1 MNSNV
6 KIFFRLG
13 KWCCYFC
20 GYMNKTRLYP
30 RDLVAEYE
38 ARVKAVAEVMPLKSR
53 YKKLNVILCEVLRLL
68 TADVPYVLAGAYAQ
82 MEYVIGNVEGGYSGA
97 LRRLRMKCRYCD
109 KLEAELG
116 EDTDSDM
123 WAMRALLEIMAT
135 GAAKGY
141 EGRGPHGGKRFGARK
156 SGNAYKTMKVCV
168 TDGGE
173 LSSVVVEE
181 VDGEAAMTLDLSE
194 FGYMKGWLKSGT
206 MLGLVYYG
214 EKLNFVVYEPDYLVD
229 STTVASCFAPTTNDY
244 RMSFINK
251 WGPDT
256 VTAPILMGNMAS
268 LFLDE
273 GLVAMRHGVEL
284 TENYKRSAKLFFRS
298 NALSLATTEG
308 IDAKWHEEAREQQKN
323 VNEALK
329 TMAAEGIIDVQ
340 KALTEVSLLG
350 ASIGFQ
356 GRADLMQTDWKLI
369 LEQKSGKKDY
379 WSNGAKLE
387 HYVQLLIYMMMM
399 DICYGKGDDVKD
411 AYFFLYSKYKVRE
424 GLLRGGSKWS
434 ETTGR
439 DIMDMRNKIVS
450 AQMRFMNRKALEEE
464 LMSWTV
470 NEFRTKKVNDNL
482 WDGYIC
488 PKIGGFLN
496 SIKEAKSVERAY
508 VMEMLSFLQREDIIG
523 RLGGAMH
530 GREGFSSIWT
540 MAAGQREEAGE
551 CVMKLEFRKLDRD
564 EEDELYDTDE
574 GSIVVL
580 HAPKEEEEATTMPN
594 FRKGD
599 SVMIYD
605 YGEGGEPDVRAA
617 LVIKSTLLD
626 VMDGEDG
633 TTYRVKMKRPMPRNY
648 FETAGRMWV
657 MEHDMSASTNARLSR
672 QVMSFLWTT
681 EERKQLVLA
690 ERKPKVDT
698 GVDRLIDHG
707 VMNEMVEREMAA
719 KDLFLLVGPP
729 GTGKTSFGLMSI
741 LREEL
746 AHEGHTVLLL
756 SYTNRAVDE
765 ICSKLEKDGLEYLRI
780 GPMYSCDEKYWGRL
794 LSMVE
799 FRNVNEV
806 RETLREVRII
816 VGTTSS
822 IGSSTGLFNVKRFD
836 LAIVDEASQILEPS
850 ILGIMS
856 AVTKTGNSG
865 SVPSV
870 GRFVLIG
877 DERQLPAVVQ
887 QRREQSTVKD
897 EELRAIGLVDTRE
910 SFFGRMIR
918 RYGNDASL
926 VYRLT
931 RHGRMHPEVAAF
943 CNKHFYGGM
952 LKAIPLEHQKRA
964 LDLKPDTYRDNLRR
978 ELASRRT
985 MFIDSHSNKE
995 EAGKNAADEQG
1006 KVNMKEAKIVA
1017 RVAKEVMIVW
1027 RNAGKKLE
1035 ADSTIGIVVPYRN
1048 QITAIRGQ
1056 LLLLTFGDAELTA
1069 MAREMTID
1077 TVERLQGSEREIVIY
1092 GFTVSSF
1099 GQLEFLKES
1108 QYVETDGTVVDRKL
1122 NVALS
1127 RAREQLIVVGDK
1139 RTIRSVKLYADLAS
1153 ELGEVELG

>member
-1 MNSNV
+1 
-6 KIFFRLG
+6 
-13 KWCCYFC
+13 
-20 GYMNKTRLYP
+20 MNKTRLYP

-53 YKKLNVILCEVLRLL
+53 YKKLNTILCEVLRLL

-97 LRRLRMKCRYCD
+97 LRRLRMKCRYCE

-116 EDTDSDM
+116 EDTEGDM

-141 EGRGPHGGKRFGARK
+141 EGSGRRGGKRLGARK
-156 SGNAYKTMKVCV
+156 SGNAYRTMKVCV
-168 TDGGE
+168 TKGNDM
-173 LSSVVVEE
+173 SSVTVEE
-181 VDGEAAMTLDLSE
+181 VDGEEEMTLDLSE
-194 FGYMKGWLKSGT
+194 FGYMKGWLKKGT

-251 WGPDT
+251 WGPDS
-256 VTAPILMGNMAS
+256 VTEHIIMGNMAS

-273 GLVAMRHGVEL
+273 GLVAMRHGAEP
-284 TENYKRSAKLFFRS
+284 TENYGRSAKLFFRS

-308 IDAKWHEEAREQQKN
+308 IDGQWHEDAKEQQRN

-329 TMAAEGIIDVQ
+329 TMAAEGTIDVQ
-340 KALTEVSLLG
+340 KAMTEVTLIG

-356 GRADLMQTDWKLI
+356 GRADLMQTDWKMI

-379 WSNGAKLE
+379 YSHGAKLE

-399 DICYGKGDDVKD
+399 DICYGKSDDVRD

-434 ETTGR
+434 ESTGKS
-439 DIMDMRNKIVS
+439 IMQMRNEIVR
-450 AQMRFMNRKALEEE
+450 AQMRFMSRKVLEEE
-464 LMSWTV
+464 LKSWTV
-470 NEFRTKKVNDNL
+470 NEFRKKSVSDNL
-482 WDGYIC
+482 WERYIA
-488 PKIGGFLN
+488 PQIGNFLN
-496 SIKEAKSVERAY
+496 PIKNAKSVERAY
-508 VMEMLSFLQREDIIG
+508 VMEMLSFLQREDIIS

-530 GREGFSSIWT
+530 GREGFASIWT
-540 MAAGQREEAGE
+540 MAAEQREEAGE
-551 CVMKLEFRKLDRD
+551 CVMKLEFRRLDRD
-564 EEDELYDTDE
+564 EEDALYDTDE

-580 HAPKEEEEATTMPN
+580 FAPKEDETTTMPN

-605 YGEGGEPDVRAA
+605 YGEGEEPDVRAS

-626 VMDGEDG
+626 VMAEEDG
-633 TTYRVKMKRPMPRNY
+633 TTYRVKMRRPMPRNY
-648 FETAGRMWV
+648 FETAGRVWV

-681 EERKQLVLA
+681 EERRQLVLA

-698 GVDRLIDHG
+698 GVERLLDHG

-746 AHEGHTVLLL
+746 AHEGHAVLLL

-780 GPMYSCDEKYWGRL
+780 GPMYSCDEKYWGHL
-794 LSMVE
+794 LSMIE
-799 FRNVNEV
+799 FRNVSEV
-806 RETLREVRII
+806 REKLRDVRII

-822 IGSSTGLFNVKRFD
+822 IGCSTGLFKVKRFD

-850 ILGIMS
+850 ILGVMS
-856 AVTKTGNSG
+856 ATTKTGYSE

-887 QRREQSTVKD
+887 QRREQSVVVD
-897 EELRAIGLVDTRE
+897 GELRAIGLVDTRE

-931 RHGRMHPEVAAF
+931 QHGRMHPEVAAF
-943 CNKHFYGGM
+943 CNKHFYGGT
-952 LKAIPLEHQKRA
+952 LTAIPLEHQKRE
-964 LDLKPDTYRDNLRR
+964 LDLKPDAYRDNLQR

-995 EAGKNAADEQG
+995 EAGENAVDEQG

-1017 RVAKEVMIVW
+1017 RVAKEVLIVW
-1027 RNAGKKLE
+1027 RNAGKKLK
-1035 ADSTIGIVVPYRN
+1035 ADTTLGIVVPYRN

-1056 LLLLTFGDAELTA
+1056 LLLLTFGDEELTA
-1069 MAREMTID
+1069 MARDMTID

-1108 QYVETDGTVVDRKL
+1108 QYVEADGTIVDRKL

-1127 RAREQLIVVGDK
+1127 RAREQLIVIGDK
-1139 RTIRSVKLYADLAS
+1139 RTIGSVKLYADLVG
-1153 ELGEVELG
+1153 ELGEVDV

>member
-1 MNSNV
+1 
-6 KIFFRLG
+6 
-13 KWCCYFC
+13 
-20 GYMNKTRLYP
+20 MNKTRLYP

-53 YKKLNVILCEVLRLL
+53 YKKLNTILCEVLRLL

-97 LRRLRMKCRYCD
+97 LRRLRMKCRYCE

-116 EDTDSDM
+116 EDTEGDM

-141 EGRGPHGGKRFGARK
+141 EGSGRRGGKRLGARK
-156 SGNAYKTMKVCV
+156 SGNAYRTMKVCV
-168 TDGGE
+168 TKGDDM
-173 LSSVVVEE
+173 SSVIVEE
-181 VDGEAAMTLDLSE
+181 VDGEEAMTLDLSE
-194 FGYMKGWLKSGT
+194 FGYMKGWLKNGT

-251 WGPDT
+251 WGPDS
-256 VTAPILMGNMAS
+256 VTEHIIMGNMAS

-273 GLVAMRHGVEL
+273 GLVAMRHGAEP
-284 TENYKRSAKLFFRS
+284 TENYGRSAKLFFRS

-308 IDAKWHEEAREQQKN
+308 IDGQWHEDAKEQQRN

-329 TMAAEGIIDVQ
+329 TMAAEGTIDVQ
-340 KALTEVSLLG
+340 KAMTEVTLIG

-356 GRADLMQTDWKLI
+356 GRADLMQTDWKMI

-379 WSNGAKLE
+379 YSHGAKLE

-399 DICYGKGDDVKD
+399 DICYGKSDDVRD

-434 ETTGR
+434 ESTGKS
-439 DIMDMRNKIVS
+439 IMQMRNEIVR
-450 AQMRFMNRKALEEE
+450 AQMRFMSRKALEEE
-464 LMSWTV
+464 LKSWTV
-470 NEFRTKKVNDNL
+470 DEFRKKSVSDNL
-482 WDGYIC
+482 WVRYIA
-488 PKIGGFLN
+488 PQIGNFLN
-496 SIKEAKSVERAY
+496 PIKNAKSVERTY
-508 VMEMLSFLQREDIIG
+508 VMEMLSFLQREDIIS

-530 GREGFSSIWT
+530 GREGFASIWT
-540 MAAGQREEAGE
+540 MAAEQREEAGE
-551 CVMKLEFRKLDRD
+551 CVIKLEFRRLDRD
-564 EEDELYDTDE
+564 EEDALYDTDE

-580 HAPKEEEEATTMPN
+580 FAPKEDGTTTMPN

-626 VMDGEDG
+626 VMAEEDG
-633 TTYRVKMKRPMPRNY
+633 TTYRVKMRRPMPRNY
-648 FETAGRMWV
+648 FETAGRIWV

-681 EERKQLVLA
+681 EERRQLVLA

-698 GVDRLIDHG
+698 GGERLIDHG

-746 AHEGHTVLLL
+746 AHEGHAVLLL

-780 GPMYSCDEKYWGRL
+780 GPMYSCDEKYWGHL
-794 LSMVE
+794 LSMIE
-799 FRNVNEV
+799 FRNVSEV
-806 RETLREVRII
+806 REKLRDARIV

-822 IGSSTGLFNVKRFD
+822 IGCSTGLFKVKRFD

-850 ILGIMS
+850 ILGVMS
-856 AVTKTGNSG
+856 ATTKTVNSE

-887 QRREQSTVKD
+887 QRREQSIVIDK
-897 EELRAIGLVDTRE
+897 ELRAIGLVDTRE

-943 CNKHFYGGM
+943 CNKHFYGGT
-952 LKAIPLEHQKRA
+952 LTAIPLEHQKRA
-964 LDLKPDTYRDNLRR
+964 LDLKPDAYRDNLQR

-995 EAGKNAADEQG
+995 EAGENAVDEQG

-1017 RVAKEVMIVW
+1017 RVAKEVLIVW
-1027 RNAGKKLE
+1027 RNAGKKLK
-1035 ADSTIGIVVPYRN
+1035 ADTTLGIVVPYRN

-1069 MAREMTID
+1069 MARDITID

-1108 QYVETDGTVVDRKL
+1108 QYVEADGTIVDRKL

-1127 RAREQLIVVGDK
+1127 RAREQLIVIGDK
-1139 RTIRSVKLYADLAS
+1139 RTIGSVKLYADLVS
-1153 ELGEVELG
+1153 ELGEVECG

>member
-1 MNSNV
+1 
-6 KIFFRLG
+6 
-13 KWCCYFC
+13 
-20 GYMNKTRLYP
+20 MNKTRLYP

-38 ARVKAVAEVMPLKSR
+38 ARVKAVASVMPLKSR
-53 YKKLNVILCEVLRLL
+53 YKKLNVILGEVLRLL

-109 KLEAELG
+109 QMEAELG
-116 EDTDSDM
+116 EDTEGDM

-135 GAAKGY
+135 GEAKGF
-141 EGRGPHGGKRFGARK
+141 EVSWRRGGKRLGARK
-156 SGNAYKTMKVCV
+156 SGNAYRTMKVCV
-168 TDGGE
+168 TNGE
-173 LSSVVVEE
+173 DMGSVKVEE
-181 VDGEAAMTLDLSE
+181 VDGEDAMTLDLSE

-206 MLGLVYYG
+206 VLGLVYYG
-214 EKLNFVVYEPDYLVD
+214 EKLNLVVYEPDYLVD

-251 WGPDT
+251 WGPDS
-256 VTAPILMGNMAS
+256 VTEHIMMGNMAS

-273 GLVAMRHGVEL
+273 GLVAMRHGSEP
-284 TENYKRSAKLFFRS
+284 TENYGRSAKLFFRS

-308 IDAKWHEEAREQQKN
+308 IDNDWHEEAKNQQRN

-340 KALTEVSLLG
+340 KALTEVTLVG

-356 GRADLMQTDWKLI
+356 GRADLMQTDWKMI

-379 WSNGAKLE
+379 YSNGAKLE

-399 DICYGKGDDVKD
+399 DICYGKGDDVRD
-411 AYFFLYSKYKVRE
+411 TYFFLYSKYKVRE
-424 GLLRGGSKWS
+424 GLLRSGSKWS
-434 ETTGR
+434 EEMGKT
-439 DIMDMRNKIVS
+439 IMEIRNEIVR
-450 AQMRFMNRKALEEE
+450 AQMGFMKRRVLEKE

-470 NEFRTKKVNDNL
+470 NEFRTKRVSDNL
-482 WDGYIC
+482 WDRYIE
-488 PKIGGFLN
+488 PKIGDFLN
-496 SIKEAKSVERAY
+496 PIKNAKSMERAY
-508 VMEMLSFLQREDIIG
+508 VIEMLSFLQREDIIS

-530 GREGFSSIWT
+530 GREGFASIWN
-540 MAAGQREEAGE
+540 MAAEQRKEAGE
-551 CVMKLEFRKLDRD
+551 CVMKLEFVRLDRD
-564 EEDELYDTDE
+564 EEDALYDTDE

-580 HAPKEEEEATTMPN
+580 FAPKEDDETTTMPN

-626 VMDGEDG
+626 VMAEEDG
-633 TTYRVKMKRPMPRNY
+633 TTYSVKMRRPMPRNY
-648 FETAGRMWV
+648 FETAGRIWV

-681 EERKQLVLA
+681 EERKQLVLS
-690 ERKPKVDT
+690 ERKPRVDT
-698 GVDRLIDHG
+698 GVERLVNHG
-707 VMNEMVEREMAA
+707 VMNEMVEREIAA
-719 KDLFLLVGPP
+719 KDMFLLVGPP

-746 AHEGHTVLLL
+746 AHEGHMVLLL

-780 GPMYSCDEKYWGRL
+780 GPMCSCDEKYRGHL
-794 LSMVE
+794 LSLIE
-799 FRNVNEV
+799 FKNVGEV
-806 RETLREVRII
+806 RDKLRDTRII

-822 IGSSTGLFNVKRFD
+822 IGCSTGLFKVKRFD

-856 AVTKTGNSG
+856 AITKTGYSE

-887 QRREQSTVKD
+887 QRREQSIVEDK
-897 EELRAIGLVDTRE
+897 ELRAIGLVDTRE

-943 CNKHFYGGM
+943 CNKHFYGGT
-952 LKAIPLEHQKRA
+952 LEAIPLKHQECA
-964 LDLKPDTYRDNLRR
+964 LDLKPERYRDTLWR

-985 MFIDSHSNKE
+985 MFVNSHSNME
-995 EAGKNAADEQG
+995 EAKDNVAYGQE
-1006 KVNMKEAKIVA
+1006 KVNMKEARIVA
-1017 RVAKEVMIVW
+1017 RVAMEVLIVW
-1027 RNAGKKLE
+1027 RNAGKSLA
-1035 ADSTIGIVVPYRN
+1035 ADTTLGIVVPYRN
-1048 QITAIRGQ
+1048 QITAIRSQ
-1056 LLLLTFGDAELTA
+1056 LLSLTFGDSELTA
-1069 MAREMTID
+1069 IAREMTID

-1092 GFTVSSF
+1092 GFTVSSY

-1108 QYVETDGTVVDRKL
+1108 QYVEADGTVVDRKL

-1127 RAREQLIVVGDK
+1127 RAREQLIVIGDK
-1139 RTIRSVKLYADLAS
+1139 RTIESVELYADLVK
-1153 ELGEVELG
+1153 ELGEVEVE

>member
-1 MNSNV
+1 
-6 KIFFRLG
+6 
-13 KWCCYFC
+13 
-20 GYMNKTRLYP
+20 MNKTRLYP

-53 YKKLNVILCEVLRLL
+53 YKKLNTILCEVLRLL

-97 LRRLRMKCRYCD
+97 LRRLRMKCRYCE

-116 EDTDSDM
+116 EDTEGDM

-141 EGRGPHGGKRFGARK
+141 EGSGRRRGKRLGARK
-156 SGNAYKTMKVCV
+156 SGNAYRTMKVCV
-168 TDGGE
+168 TKGDDM
-173 LSSVVVEE
+173 SSVSVEE
-181 VDGEAAMTLDLSE
+181 VDGEEAMTLDLSE
-194 FGYMKGWLKSGT
+194 FRYMKGWLKNGT

-214 EKLNFVVYEPDYLVD
+214 DKLNFVVYEPDYLVD

-251 WGPDT
+251 WGPDS
-256 VTAPILMGNMAS
+256 VTEHIIMGNMAS

-273 GLVAMRHGVEL
+273 GLVAMRHGAEP
-284 TENYKRSAKLFFRS
+284 TENYGRSARLFFRS

-308 IDAKWHEEAREQQKN
+308 IDGKWHEEAKEQQRN

-340 KALTEVSLLG
+340 KAMTEVTLIG

-356 GRADLMQTDWKLI
+356 GRADLMQTDWKMI

-379 WSNGAKLE
+379 YSHGAKLE

-399 DICYGKGDDVKD
+399 DICYGKSDDVRD

-434 ETTGR
+434 ESTGKS
-439 DIMDMRNKIVS
+439 IMQMRNEIVR
-450 AQMRFMNRKALEEE
+450 AQMRFMSRKALEEE
-464 LMSWTV
+464 LMWWTV
-470 NEFRTKKVNDNL
+470 NEFRKKSVSDNL
-482 WDGYIC
+482 WNRYIA
-488 PKIGGFLN
+488 PQIGSFLN
-496 SIKEAKSVERAY
+496 PIKNAKSVERAY
-508 VMEMLSFLQREDIIG
+508 VMEMLSFLQREDIIS

-530 GREGFSSIWT
+530 GREGFASVWT
-540 MAAGQREEAGE
+540 MAAEQREEAGE
-551 CVMKLEFRKLDRD
+551 CVMKLEFRWLDRD

-580 HAPKEEEEATTMPN
+580 FAPKEDETTTMPN

-605 YGEGGEPDVRAA
+605 YGEGEEPDVRAA

-626 VMDGEDG
+626 VMAEEDG
-633 TTYRVKMKRPMPRNY
+633 TTYRVKMRRPMPRNY

-681 EERKQLVLA
+681 EERRQLVLA
-690 ERKPKVDT
+690 ERKPKIDT
-698 GVDRLIDHG
+698 GVERLIDHG

-746 AHEGHTVLLL
+746 AHEGHAVLLL

-780 GPMYSCDEKYWGRL
+780 GPMYSCDEKYRGRL
-794 LSMVE
+794 LSMIE
-799 FRNVNEV
+799 FRNVEEV
-806 RETLREVRII
+806 RVAIREARII

-822 IGSSTGLFNVKRFD
+822 IGCSTGLFKVKRFD

-850 ILGIMS
+850 ILGVMS
-856 AVTKTGNSG
+856 ATTKTGNLEN
-865 SVPSV
+865 VPSV

-887 QRREQSTVKD
+887 QRREQSVVVD

-943 CNKHFYGGM
+943 CNKHFYGGT
-952 LKAIPLEHQKRA
+952 LKAIPLEHQKRE
-964 LDLKPDTYRDNLRR
+964 LDLKPDAYRDSLRR

-995 EAGKNAADEQG
+995 EAGENAVDEQG

-1017 RVAKEVMIVW
+1017 RVAKEVLIVW
-1027 RNAGKKLE
+1027 RNAGKKLK
-1035 ADSTIGIVVPYRN
+1035 ADSTLGIVVPYRN

-1056 LLLLTFGDAELTA
+1056 LLLLAFGDEELTA
-1069 MAREMTID
+1069 MARDMTID

-1108 QYVETDGTVVDRKL
+1108 QYVETDGTIVDRKL

-1127 RAREQLIVVGDK
+1127 RAREQLIVIGDK
-1139 RTIRSVKLYADLAS
+1139 RTIGSVKLYADLVK
-1153 ELGEVELG
+1153 ELGEVEV

>member
-1 MNSNV
+1 
-6 KIFFRLG
+6 
-13 KWCCYFC
+13 
-20 GYMNKTRLYP
+20 MNKTRLYP

-53 YKKLNVILCEVLRLL
+53 YKKLNVILCEVLQLL

-97 LRRLRMKCRYCD
+97 LRRLRMKCRYCE

-116 EDTDSDM
+116 EDVEGDM

-135 GAAKGY
+135 GTATGY
-141 EGRGPHGGKRFGARK
+141 EGSWRRGGKRLGARK
-156 SGNAYKTMKVCV
+156 SGNAYRIMKVCV
-168 TDGGE
+168 TEGGN
-173 LSSVVVEE
+173 LSCVTVEE
-181 VDGEAAMTLDLSE
+181 VDGEESMTLDLSE
-194 FGYMKGWLKSGT
+194 FGYMEGWLKKGT

-256 VTAPILMGNMAS
+256 VTEHIIMGNMAS

-273 GLVAMRHGVEL
+273 GLVAMRHGAEP
-284 TENYKRSAKLFFRS
+284 TENYGRSARLFFRS
-298 NALSLATTEG
+298 NALSLATTDG
-308 IDAKWHEEAREQQKN
+308 IDEKWHEEAKQQQRN

-329 TMAAEGIIDVQ
+329 TMAAEGILDVQ

-356 GRADLMQTDWKLI
+356 GRADLMQTDWKMI

-379 WSNGAKLE
+379 YTNGAKLE

-399 DICYGKGDDVKD
+399 DICYGKRDDVKD

-434 ETTGR
+434 ETMGR
-439 DIMDMRNKIVS
+439 TIMEMRNEIVR

-464 LMSWTV
+464 LMSWSV
-470 NEFRTKKVNDNL
+470 NEFRKKRVSDNL
-482 WDGYIC
+482 WDRYVG
-488 PKIGGFLN
+488 PKIGDFLN
-496 SIKEAKSVERAY
+496 SIKNAKSVERAY

-530 GREGFSSIWT
+530 GREGFASVWT
-540 MAAGQREEAGE
+540 MAAEQRKEAGE
-551 CVMKLEFRKLDRD
+551 CVMKLEYRKLDRD
-564 EEDELYDTDE
+564 EEDALYDTDE

-580 HAPKEEEEATTMPN
+580 FAPKEDDEATTMPN

-605 YGEGGEPDVRAA
+605 YEEGGEPDVRAA

-626 VMDGEDG
+626 VMAGEDG
-633 TTYRVKMKRPMPRNY
+633 TTYRVKMRRPMPRNY
-648 FETAGRMWV
+648 FESAGRIWV

-690 ERKPKVDT
+690 ERNPKVDT
-698 GVDRLIDHG
+698 GVERLIDHG

-746 AHEGHTVLLL
+746 AHEGHAVLLL

-794 LSMVE
+794 LSMIE
-799 FRNVNEV
+799 FRNVREV
-806 RETLREVRII
+806 REKLRDARII

-822 IGSSTGLFNVKRFD
+822 IGCATGLFKVKRFD

-856 AVTKTGNSG
+856 AVTETGYSE

-887 QRREQSTVKD
+887 QRRKQSIVVDK
-897 EELRAIGLVDTRE
+897 ELRATGLVDTRE

-943 CNKHFYGGM
+943 CNKHFYGGT
-952 LKAIPLEHQKRA
+952 LKAIPLDHQKCA
-964 LDLKPDTYRDNLRR
+964 LDLKPDAYRDNLQR

-995 EAGKNAADEQG
+995 EAGGNAVDEQG

-1035 ADSTIGIVVPYRN
+1035 ADTTLGIVVPYRN

-1069 MAREMTID
+1069 MARDMTID

-1108 QYVETDGTVVDRKL
+1108 QYVEADGTIVDRKL

-1127 RAREQLIVVGDK
+1127 RAREQLIVIGDK
-1139 RTIRSVKLYADLAS
+1139 RTIGSVKLYADLVS
-1153 ELGEVELG
+1153 ELGEVECG